1 MRIKLNLNLNLSTN
15 LLLGGGVVVGVTG
28 CILGWGKYRAW
39 RKKCQLREKWDK
51 AGENVVVLHQF
62 PRPGTIPNLSPF
74 PIKLETFL
82 RAMKIEYVNDF
93 EEPLSEKQKCPWI
106 TMNGQDVSDSQL
118 CVEFLMDKL
127 GKDMDSHLTDE
138 ETATARAIRIMVEE
152 HLYWGLAVYRWV
164 HDGGRYLENFKSLL
178 GPGVPAWVVRKV
190 RAQVGKMVMGQAR
203 SAGLGRHSREEL
215 EEMCCRDLRAL
226 DTLLGN
232 KSYMMGDK
240 PALVDCTVFGFLC
253 QLLHGAPPTCV
264 YRRLVEEECSNLGNY
279 FVRVKQMFWD
289 DWDSVT
295 QLQ

>member
-1 MRIKLNLNLNLSTN
+1 MRIKLNLNLNLSPN

-51 AGENVVVLHQF
+51 VGENVVVLHQF

-82 RAMKIEYVNDF
+82 RAMKIKYVNDF

-138 ETATARAIRIMVEE
+138 ETATARAIR
-152 HLYWGLAVYRWV
+152 YRI
-164 HDGGRYLENFKSLL
+164 
-178 GPGVPAWVVRKV
+178 
-190 RAQVGKMVMGQAR
+190 
-203 SAGLGRHSREEL
+203 
-215 EEMCCRDLRAL
+215 
-226 DTLLGN
+226 
-232 KSYMMGDK
+232 
-240 PALVDCTVFGFLC
+240 
-253 QLLHGAPPTCV
+253 
-264 YRRLVEEECSNLGNY
+264 
-279 FVRVKQMFWD
+279 
-289 DWDSVT
+289 T
-295 QLQ
+295 QD